1 LKGEPAIEQT
11 ILKSMMVALS
21 LMAEAKKQGWT
32 LISMKNDWKRI
43 FARGQ

>member
-1 LKGEPAIEQT
+1 MKQT

-21 LMAEAKKQGWT
+21 LMAEAKRQGWT
-32 LISMKNDWKRI
+32 LIRMKNDWNKI

>member
-1 LKGEPAIEQT
+1 MKQT

-21 LMAEAKKQGWT
+21 LMSGAKKQGWT

-43 FARGQ
+43 FAWEQ